1 MPDKAAHDDAPQQLL
16 IGDRLREAREAAAIP
31 VEKIASDLLLDPG
44 VLVHLE
50 AEEFA
55 ELGAPVF
62 VRGHLRKYAL
72 RLGLPADEL
81 VELYHRDH
89 DRPQGLP
96 IVNESLAFTQKKH
109 RGWMLVLLLAI
120 AVAAIAIFLLK
131 DKSGEPAVESA
142 AAPAPGEDIVLETT
156 PVVAGSLIASVD
168 PEKRLPKPPA
178 VVESKPEPEPEP
190 EPELAQPQPQPQPQS
205 VATAPAASA
214 PSSPP
219 VASSPAV
226 ASPVDAVLLDVAF
239 AFSQDSWIE
248 VYDATGARLLY
259 AMGRAGSIRN
269 VSGEPPLRVFLGLAG
284 AVEVRVGGE
293 DFTIPPQR
301 IRGNVARFVID
312 GRGAAGALAGQT
324 T

>member
-1 MPDKAAHDDAPQQLL
+1 MPDKAAQDDAPKQLL
-16 IGDRLREAREAAAIP
+16 IGDRLRAAREATAIP
-31 VEKIASDLLLDPG
+31 LEKIASDLLLDPS
-44 VLVHLE
+44 VLEHLE

-96 IVNESLAFTQKKH
+96 IVNESLAFTQKKR
-109 RGWMLVLLLAI
+109 RGWLLVLLLAI
-120 AVAAIAIFLLK
+120 AVAAIAVFLLK
-131 DKSGEPAVESA
+131 DRSGERAVEPA
-142 AAPAPGEDIVLETT
+142 AAPTQGEAIVLETT
-156 PVVAGSLIASVD
+156 PVVAGSLIASAG
-168 PEKRLPKPPA
+168 PEERLPDPSSVAEPVAAGQESDAIAAAGAARGAAPVTSLPAANPRATDPPA
-178 VVESKPEPEPEP
+178 
-190 EPELAQPQPQPQPQS
+190 
-205 VATAPAASA
+205 APGI
-214 PSSPP
+214 
-219 VASSPAV
+219 
-226 ASPVDAVLLDVAF
+226 LDVAF
-239 AFSQDSWIE
+239 SFSQDSWIE

-259 AMGRAGSIRN
+259 AMGRAGSTRN
-269 VSGEPPLRVFLGLAG
+269 LSGEPPLRVFLGLVG

-293 DFTIPPQR
+293 PFAIPPQR

-312 GRGAAGALAGQT
+312 GRNPENALAGET

>member
-1 MPDKAAHDDAPQQLL
+1 MPDKAAQDEAPQQLL

-31 VEKIASDLLLDPG
+31 VEKIASDLLLDPS

-62 VRGHLRKYAL
+62 VRGHLRKYAM

-96 IVNESLAFTQKKH
+96 IVNESLALTQKKR
-109 RGWMLVLLLAI
+109 RGWLLVLLLAI
-120 AVAAIAIFLLK
+120 AVAAIAVFLLK
-131 DKSGEPAVESA
+131 DRSNERALEPA
-142 AAPAPGEDIVLETT
+142 AAPTQGEAIVLETT
-156 PVVAGSLIASVD
+156 PVVAGSLIASAA
-168 PEKRLPKPPA
+168 PEERLPPPPS
-178 VVESKPEPEPEP
+178 VVEP
-190 EPELAQPQPQPQPQS
+190 
-205 VATAPAASA
+205 VAAEQESGANPAAVAA
-214 PSSPP
+214 PSAAPVTNLPAATPP
-219 VASSPAV
+219 ASSPAL
-226 ASPVDAVLLDVAF
+226 APGMLDVAF
-239 AFSQDSWIE
+239 SFSQDSWIE

-259 AMGRAGSIRN
+259 AMGRAGSTRN
-269 VSGEPPLRVFLGLAG
+269 LRGEPPLRVFLGLVG
-284 AVEVRVGGE
+284 AVEIRVGE
-293 DFTIPPQR
+293 EPFAIPPQR

-312 GRGAAGALAGQT
+312 GRTPESALAGET